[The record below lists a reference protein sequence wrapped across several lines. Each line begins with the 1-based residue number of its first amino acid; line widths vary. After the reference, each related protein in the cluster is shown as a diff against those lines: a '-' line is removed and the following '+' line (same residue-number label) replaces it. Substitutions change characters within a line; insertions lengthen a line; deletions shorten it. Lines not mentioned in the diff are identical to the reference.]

1 MRGTRR
7 GLIRLVPA
15 DNNQENPMTTT
26 REVFDRHMS
35 HQLDRDLDA
44 ILTDYAPD
52 AIVVGPDG
60 IGSGHDHIRASY
72 EQVLPLIGSLD
83 VTSVQMQGEVVYVSF
98 RAHSDGSD
106 DLVGTDTFVIRDG
119 LIHIHTF
126 YAATQSRAQ
135 AVRP

>member
-1 MRGTRR
+1 
-7 GLIRLVPA
+7 
-15 DNNQENPMTTT
+15 MTAT
-26 REVFDRHMS
+26 REVFDRHVS

-83 VTSVQMQGEVVYVSF
+83 VTSVQVHGEVVYVTF
-98 RAHSDGSD
+98 RARNDGTD

-119 LIHIHTF
+119 LIQVHTF
-126 YAATQSRAQ
+126 YATTESPAATARRRGPGAGSR
-135 AVRP
+135 P

>member
-1 MRGTRR
+1 
-7 GLIRLVPA
+7 V
-15 DNNQENPMTTT
+15 TTT
-26 REVFDRHMS
+26 REVFDRHLS

-60 IGSGHDHIRASY
+60 IGTGHDHIRASY

-83 VTSVQMQGEVVYVSF
+83 LTSVQVEGEVVYVNF
-98 RAHSDGSD
+98 RAHGDGRA
-106 DLVGTDTFVIRDG
+106 DLIGTDTFVIRDG

-126 YAATQSRAQ
+126 YATTESPAAGNWS
-135 AVRP
+135 